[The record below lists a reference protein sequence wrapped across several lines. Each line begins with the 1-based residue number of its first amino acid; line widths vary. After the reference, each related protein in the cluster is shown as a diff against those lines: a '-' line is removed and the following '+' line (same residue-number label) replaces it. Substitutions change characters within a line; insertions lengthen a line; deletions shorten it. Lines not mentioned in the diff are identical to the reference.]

1 MTFLAGG
8 WLEHRRHRR
17 FAKRCTAHLGDR
29 TSRAHLQSTILA
41 IIQRREEAGLGVRVD
56 PRFPVRVNEQDLDE
70 NRIESILD
78 RLNGIRYLDEL
89 VFEPELERKLMRSHQ
104 LSKHRFT
111 WKRLPARAPVS
122 IRFIDAKI
130 GFGVFAE
137 RDLAEG
143 ELIGEYTGMVS
154 SEITGNDFTY
164 LHSYPALTWGEE
176 ELFLV
181 VDALTMGNETRFLN
195 HSDAGGV
202 SHIEDYYFNG
212 HWHIL
217 FKVTSPVAKGEQL
230 FVDYGA
236 GYWAGHGEAPLPLS
250 P

>member
-1 MTFLAGG
+1 MKFLPGE
-8 WLEHRRHRR
+8 WRSQRRHRQ
-17 FAKRCTAHLGDR
+17 FARRSTAHFGDR
-29 TSRAHLQSTILA
+29 ASRAHLHSTILR
-41 IIQRREEAGLGVRVD
+41 IIQRKEDSGLGVQLD
-56 PRFPVRVNEQDLDE
+56 PRFPVQVSERDLDD
-70 NRIESILD
+70 NRLEVILD
-78 RLNGIRYLDEL
+78 RLNGLRYVDEL
-89 VFEPELERKLMRSHQ
+89 VFEPNLERKLMRSHQ
-104 LSKHRFT
+104 LSRQRFT

-143 ELIGEYTGMVS
+143 ELVGEYTGMVS
-154 SEITGNDFTY
+154 SETTGDDFTY
-164 LHSYPALTWGEE
+164 LHAYPALKWGDE
-176 ELFLV
+176 ELLLV

-202 SHIEDYYFNG
+202 SHTEDYFFNG

-217 FKVTSPVAKGEQL
+217 FKVDSPIAKGEQL

-236 GYWAGHGEAPLPLS
+236 GYWEGHGEAPLPLA